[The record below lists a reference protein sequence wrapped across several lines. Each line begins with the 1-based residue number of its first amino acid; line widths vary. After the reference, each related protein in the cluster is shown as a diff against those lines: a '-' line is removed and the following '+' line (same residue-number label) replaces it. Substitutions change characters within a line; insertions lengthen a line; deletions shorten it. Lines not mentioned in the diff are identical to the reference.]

1 MTTSSVASE
10 KNGYRKFVGWVLTVI
25 GIVMIVAGTSAWFAV
40 GAQIKSQDLTV
51 PGDATSNAG
60 KAVAGPITAWSMQ
73 ETIQMHAD
81 HSTDGQT
88 YAELGTVVNEAKEQ
102 YGEDS
107 DEAAAAQALRNTQM
121 NASFLRAS
129 LFTSILAYGVSLLV
143 VGTGVSVLLAGTVF
157 LQKRRD
163 EVVKVEIANQV
174 E

>member
-1 MTTSSVASE
+1 MATTVAAE
-10 KNGYRKFVGWVLTVI
+10 KSGYRKFVGWALTTI
-25 GIVMIVAGTSAWFAV
+25 GIVMIVAGTSAWFVV
-40 GAQIKSQDLTV
+40 GGQLKSQDMSV
-51 PGDATSNAG
+51 PGDAMSNAG
-60 KAVAGPITAWSMQ
+60 KPVAGPITAWSMQ

-81 HSTDGQT
+81 KATDGQT

-107 DEAAAAQALRNTQM
+107 EEAAAAQGLRNTQM

-157 LQKRRD
+157 LQRRKD
-163 EVVKVEIANQV
+163 EVVKVEIENQV

>member
-10 KNGYRKFVGWVLTVI
+10 KNGYRKFVGWVLTII

-40 GAQIKSQDLTV
+40 GGQIKSQEMTV

-60 KAVAGPITAWSMQ
+60 KAVSGPITAWSMQ

-81 HSTDGQT
+81 HATDGVS
-88 YAELGTVVNEAKEQ
+88 YAELGNVVNEAKEQ

-107 DEAAAAQALRNTQM
+107 EEAAEAQALRNTQM

-143 VGTGVSVLLAGTVF
+143 VGTGVSILLAGTVF
-157 LQKRRD
+157 LQRRKED
-163 EVVKVEIANQV
+163 VVKVEIANPI